1 MTIKEMQY
9 DIKFKLNKVDSQQ
22 YRNLRI
28 PELDWV
34 INEAYEIF
42 VKSVAEPRTSN
53 YLGFET
59 SQRTI
64 DDIRTIVVN
73 DKNIIPTKLDNKTY
87 VLSLPQDD
95 MFYISAS
102 VVITKKNCSDRI
114 ARAILRQH
122 DDSFES
128 SPFDNS
134 SFEWKEV
141 NIRFYEDGIK
151 LFTDGTF
158 DIKEVK
164 LNYIRKHA
172 YIHNAQ
178 DFLPTGSYKLPSGP
192 LLTGSQ
198 DCDLPTQT
206 HREIV
211 DIAVLI
217 RTNNLELP
225 TYQLKQ
231 AKVNLNQT

>member
-1 MTIKEMQY
+1 MNIKEMQY

-87 VLSLPQDD
+87 VLSLPQDY

-114 ARAILRQH
+114 ARAIIRQH
-122 DDSFES
+122 DDRFEI
-128 SPFDNS
+128 SPFDDS
-134 SFEWKEV
+134 SFEWKEI
-141 NIRFYEDGIK
+141 NIRFYEEGIK

-158 DIKEVK
+158 EIKEVR

-178 DFLPTGSYKLPSGP
+178 DFLPTGSYKLPSGTV
-192 LLTGSQ
+192 LTGIQNSE
-198 DCDLPTQT
+198 LPEHT

-217 RTNNLELP
+217 LTNNLELP